1 MWTKILKVDTDSRM
15 QLLFY
20 MLRWGFISALICV
33 ASLTVL
39 QEYNS
44 TINLVVFNNID
55 K

>member
-33 ASLTVL
+33 VGLTVL

-44 TINLVVFNNID
+44 TINLVSLNKID
-55 K
+55 E